1 MEPGFVYIL
10 SNSAMPG
17 IYKIGITTRNDIQT
31 RIRELFTTSIPVPFE
46 CVYAC
51 KVDNCKKVESAIH
64 FAFDPERINPQREF
78 FKTDPD
84 RVIAILNLVEVE
96 NITNTIQHKA
106 DGKISAIDIE
116 SGEKLK
122 RERRPSLNFKEMGIN
137 IGEELEYI
145 DGDGNIKVKV
155 ISDKKVEYD
164 GKEYSL
170 TSLTQELLGLAYSI
184 QPTRR
189 WMYKGKNLSDIY
201 DETYPIIT
209 F

>member
-51 KVDNCKKVESAIH
+51 KVENYKKVESAIH
-64 FAFDPERINPQREF
+64 FAFDPERVNPQREF

-170 TSLTQELLGLAYSI
+170 TSLTQKLLGLAYSI

-189 WMYKGKNLSDIY
+189 WMYRGKNLSDIY

>member
-51 KVDNCKKVESAIH
+51 KVNDCKRVESAIH
-64 FAFDPERINPQREF
+64 FAFDPERVNPQREF

-84 RVIAILNLVEVE
+84 RVIAILKLVETE
-96 NITNTIQHKA
+96 NITNTIEQKI
-106 DGKISAIDIE
+106 DSRISAIDIE
-116 SGEKLK
+116 AGEKLK
-122 RERRPSLNFKEMGIN
+122 KERRPALNFKEMGIN
-137 IGEELEYI
+137 VGEELEYI
-145 DGDGNIKVKV
+145 DGDGKTKV
-155 ISDKKVEYD
+155 IVINDKKIEYN

-170 TSLTQELLGLAYSI
+170 TSLTQELLGLDYAV

-189 WMYKGKNLSDIY
+189 WMYKGKNLNDIY
-201 DETYPIIT
+201 NETYPLVA